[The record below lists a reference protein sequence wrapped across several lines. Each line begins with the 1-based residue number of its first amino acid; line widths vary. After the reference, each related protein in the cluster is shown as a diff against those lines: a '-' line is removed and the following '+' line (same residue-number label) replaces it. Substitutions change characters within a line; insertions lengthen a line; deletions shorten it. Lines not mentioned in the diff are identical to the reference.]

1 MFENRVSKEKKHSV
15 ESEDE
20 GLEWGCEPK
29 PIITVGEDGVH
40 ILRKGTG
47 ISRDL
52 RRLCE
57 CIGRVG

>member
-29 PIITVGEDGVH
+29 LYYSRG
-40 ILRKGTG
+40 RWRAYFAKGTG

-52 RRLCE
+52 RCLCE
-57 CIGRVG
+57 CIGRLG